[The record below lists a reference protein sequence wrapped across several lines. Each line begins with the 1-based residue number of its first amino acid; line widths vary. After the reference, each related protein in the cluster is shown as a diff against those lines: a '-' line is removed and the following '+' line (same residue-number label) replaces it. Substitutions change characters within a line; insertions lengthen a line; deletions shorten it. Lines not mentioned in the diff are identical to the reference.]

1 MSTPNNERSRG
12 ARDDAPR
19 GERGDYDNRGGRGPR
34 DDRNRDDRRGGGRYD
49 RDERPRRDDRGRD
62 DRGRGGYQSRDDN
75 RGRGGYQGRD
85 DRRDDKR
92 GGGYQSR
99 DDRGRGGYQGRDDR
113 GGRSFERRDDRDR
126 RPQGRD
132 DSRGGRFD
140 RDDRPRRDDR
150 GRGGYQGRDDS
161 RGGRFDRDDRPRRDD
176 RGRGGYQGR
185 DDRGGRSFERRDD
198 NRGGYRGD
206 RDRRD
211 DRGRGGYQGRDDKR
225 GGGYQGRDDRGG
237 RSFERRDDR
246 DRRPQGRDDS
256 RGGRFDRDDRPRRDD
271 RGRDDRP
278 RRDDRHG
285 GDFKNREDRPRRDAQ
300 GRRMQGGGKSGG
312 GYQRRDDNRGGRPQN
327 RHDRPRRDEGRD
339 PDQRPIRRDHAPVR
353 DVKSENQ
360 LSKAARE
367 RLNALRADYN
377 PRDEDRHAG
386 DPRDTYTDVPG
397 GIRLQKALA
406 AAGVAS
412 RRASEEMIAAGRV
425 SVDGQIVRRF
435 GARVDPEASEIR
447 VDDMRVVTA
456 PDKLYFALNKPRGVV
471 STMWDPEGRP
481 TLADYAGQTAERIFH
496 VGRLD
501 TETEGLILLTN
512 DGDLANRLTHPRYKV
527 IKTYVAKVDGPVPH
541 RVVRE
546 IQKGVEL
553 DDGPV
558 KVDSFRVVD
567 NDSDQAMVEIRLHE
581 GRKHI
586 VRRLM
591 EAVGHPV
598 ADLARTQVGPIDLN
612 NLRLG
617 TMRALSSREVGELYK
632 AAGL

>member
-1 MSTPNNERSRG
+1 
-12 ARDDAPR
+12 D
-19 GERGDYDNRGGRGPR
+19 R
-34 DDRNRDDRRGGGRYD
+34 DDR
-49 RDERPRRDDRGRD
+49 
-62 DRGRGGYQSRDDN
+62 
-75 RGRGGYQGRD
+75 
-85 DRRDDKR
+85 
-92 GGGYQSR
+92 
-99 DDRGRGGYQGRDDR
+99 RGGYQGRDDR
-113 GGRSFERRDDRDR
+113 GGR
-126 RPQGRD
+126 PQGRD
-132 DSRGGRFD
+132 DRRGGFQGRDDRRDDHRGGRYD
-140 RDDRPRRDDR
+140 RDDR
-150 GRGGYQGRDDS
+150 
-161 RGGRFDRDDRPRRDD
+161 
-176 RGRGGYQGR
+176 RGGYQGR
-185 DDRGGRSFERRDD
+185 DDRGGRP
-198 NRGGYRGD
+198 
-206 RDRRD
+206 
-211 DRGRGGYQGRDDKR
+211 QGRDDRR
-225 GGGYQGRDDRGG
+225 GGFQGRDDRRDDRGG
-237 RSFERRDDR
+237 RSYDRRDDH
-246 DRRPQGRDDS
+246 
-256 RGGRFDRDDRPRRDD
+256 RGGNRD
-271 RGRDDRP
+271 
-278 RRDDRHG
+278 
-285 GDFKNREDRPRRDAQ
+285 ERPRRDAQ
-300 GRRMQGGGKSGG
+300 GRRLQSRDTKGG
-312 GYQRRDDNRGGRPQN
+312 GYQRRDDKRGGRPQD
-327 RHDRPRRDEGRD
+327 RHDRPRRD
-339 PDQRPIRRDHAPVR
+339 PDQRPVRRDHEPVR
-353 DVKSENQ
+353 DVKRENQ

-367 RLNALRADYN
+367 RLQALRADYN
-377 PRDEDRHAG
+377 PRDEDRHEG
-386 DPRDTYTDVPG
+386 DSRDTYTDVPN

-425 SVDGQIVRRF
+425 SVDGQIVKRF

-447 VDDMRVVTA
+447 VDGMRVVTA

-527 IKTYVAKVDGPVPH
+527 VKTYIAKVPGPVPH

-553 DDGPV
+553 EDGPV
-558 KVDSFRVVD
+558 RVDSFRVVD
-567 NDSDQAMVEIRLHE
+567 NDDAQAMVEIRLHE

-612 NLRLG
+612 TLRLG